1 MAVTITTVLAGTD
14 TFIATVAVSA
24 AELSSG
30 NIAHGLG
37 AVPKEV
43 IITPAVAVVAAS
55 ASWAATTIDSTN
67 IVLTRDTTGA
77 STADTVRVT
86 VRRPHSIGA

>member
-1 MAVTITTVLAGTD
+1 MAVTITPVLAGKD
-14 TFIATVAVSA
+14 AYIADIAVSA

-43 IITPAVAVVAAS
+43 EITPLVAVVAAS
-55 ASWAATTIDSTN
+55 AGWAVTTIDATN
-67 IVLTRDTTGA
+67 IVLTRHTTGA
-77 STADTVRVT
+77 STADTVRLT
-86 VRRPHSIGA
+86 AKRPHSIGA